1 MLQLWHRERFI
12 ICLRWSTLVISILI
26 IDLQSSIDNKKVGAR
41 SQTTY
46 SPWYGNQN
54 ICGDAVRMGQDGTT
68 LSEQKYHHHEDLV
81 PLPTSSTLFMQP
93 TYCTWDDN
101 LYGIHSVDF
110 VSL

>member
-46 SPWYGNQN
+46 SPWYGNQ
-54 ICGDAVRMGQDGTT
+54 IFAAMQYVWARM
-68 LSEQKYHHHEDLV
+68 EQLHSIHAAYL
-81 PLPTSSTLFMQP
+81 
-93 TYCTWDDN
+93 
-101 LYGIHSVDF
+101 LYMG
-110 VSL
+110 

>member
-1 MLQLWHRERFI
+1 EGRCEITDHLF
-12 ICLRWSTLVISILI
+12 SLVR
-26 IDLQSSIDNKKVGAR
+26 K
-41 SQTTY
+41 
-46 SPWYGNQN
+46 PN